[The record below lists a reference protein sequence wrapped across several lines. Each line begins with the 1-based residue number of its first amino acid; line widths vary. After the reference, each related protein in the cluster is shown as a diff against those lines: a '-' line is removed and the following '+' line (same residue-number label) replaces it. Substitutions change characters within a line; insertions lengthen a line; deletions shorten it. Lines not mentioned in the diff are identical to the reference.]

1 MATEEKYV
9 LIANGGYLQTPLVER
24 FTISEDDEEFM
35 DSGDEFDDFDEYR
48 NYVLEE
54 AAAELHQ
61 KCADVLIVTEA
72 EFNQIKTQ

>member
-24 FTISEDDEEFM
+24 FTISEDDEEFKN
-35 DSGDEFDDFDEYR
+35 EFDDFDEYR

-61 KCADVLIVTEA
+61 KFADVLIVTEE

>member
-24 FTISEDDEEFM
+24 FTISEDDEEFTN
-35 DSGDEFDDFDEYR
+35 SEDEFDDFDEYR

-54 AAAELHQ
+54 AAAELEQ
-61 KCADVLIVTEA
+61 KFADVLIVTEE